1 MRYQEQYE
9 EFIPTTPTDTTP
21 TDTTPTDTTPTDT
34 TPTGGNPWDND
45 SAFFEWFMGSNPNM
59 DWDSLSEQQQNA
71 YWTSYQQVT
80 EETGGDDT
88 TPTDTSPPDTTT
100 GGDAGFFTWLAE
112 QGVTREQFD
121 NLPVGAQ
128 MRWQEQY
135 EASLAGAEEE
145 VDPNDPTKVGD
156 KWIESAGNLWAS
168 YEEAYASNV
177 RIRQAE
183 EERSGRVKDFEDR
196 FAEYQKLI
204 DEGSAEEVALASR
217 LEARARA
224 QLERRIEDSILA
236 TRGEVPEG
244 FEERLA
250 ETSTRQL
257 LDIHSNIE
265 QRRIAQLTAAKQ
277 FEIGTDMS
285 LEQIGMQETGLEQQ
299 MFQFLSTQAQREAQF
314 EGTMGMQQAE
324 LALRK
329 QLGLGQL
336 DLGRDQLA
344 WQRKYGGEELDIMKA
359 DVEGQP
365 QWWERI
371 ITTGAQV
378 GGTVLS
384 YKLMSGTCFDVTT
397 PVISQNGFIPIGMLK
412 QGDMIST
419 TNGYRPV
426 KRVHQ
431 YNNHSTLNIDGMKV
445 TEHHPYI
452 IENGDVVLSGDLK
465 VGNKLWGGK
474 AIKSIEQEKG
484 SGRVFNIDI
493 DGNTFHLGN
502 ATLVHTGRNKNG
514 V

>member
-1 MRYQEQYE
+1 MPNGRDKYTEYKQGQIPDFFEWLAEQGVTREQFNNLPAGAQMRYQEQYE

-21 TDTTPTDTTPTDT
+21 TDTTPTDTTPT
-34 TPTGGNPWDND
+34 GGNPWDND
-45 SAFFEWFMGSNPNM
+45 PAFFEWFMGSNPNM

-88 TPTDTSPPDTTT
+88 TPTDTTPTDTTT

-135 EASLAGAEEE
+135 EASLAGAEPEEEE

-156 KWIESAGNLWAS
+156 KWMDSAGNLWAS

-196 FAEYQKLI
+196 FAEYEKLI
-204 DEGSAEEVALASR
+204 EEGSAEEKALAQRMSSR
-217 LEARARA
+217 MRG
-224 QLERRIEDSILA
+224 QLERRIESSILA
-236 TRGEVPEG
+236 TGGEVPEG

-257 LDIHSNIE
+257 LDITSNIE
-265 QRRIAQLTAAKQ
+265 QRRIAQLTGAKQ

-299 MFQFLSTQAQREAQF
+299 MYQFLSTQAQREAEF
-314 EGTMGMQQAE
+314 ESGVGMQQAE

-344 WQRKYGGEELDIMKA
+344 EDRRQFEKQLGYQLTPEEQMKMA
-359 DVEGQP
+359 MWGAVGQG
-365 QWWERI
+365 I
-371 ITTGAQV
+371 
-378 GGTVLS
+378 GTLGS
-384 YKLMSGTCFDVTT
+384 FALGKW
-397 PVISQNGFIPIGMLK
+397 GF
-412 QGDMIST
+412 GD
-419 TNGYRPV
+419 
-426 KRVHQ
+426 
-431 YNNHSTLNIDGMKV
+431 
-445 TEHHPYI
+445 
-452 IENGDVVLSGDLK
+452 
-465 VGNKLWGGK
+465 
-474 AIKSIEQEKG
+474 
-484 SGRVFNIDI
+484 
-493 DGNTFHLGN
+493 
-502 ATLVHTGRNKNG
+502 
-514 V
+514 